1 MSKKKT
7 RHLRKIESRTVP
19 DRLVLSEVDG
29 NDESQTQDDE
39 TATPPPDSQSQS
51 QSTSQTEETA
61 QENGEDFLESVDL
74 SDSQVA
80 ELRSQADSHLGAEK
94 VSNDPHAPT
103 RSQASTQEDD
113 LEDITMVDCESI
125 GSQITTAKSCHIPI
139 ASPVAVPDVPLL
151 QIGKSTMDHVYVL
164 LDWKSCCFDRSL
176 LALGERGGEL
186 VAAAIEQA
194 VIENLD
200 GNGDYRLSTY
210 LFLDKL
216 ELMTGMLAELCDDPS
231 EISGLTPA
239 GDTRISW
246 ALLDEF
252 LQGFQRPLLNMVVEV
267 NRTFVNSD
275 YKMKAFYSM
284 YLRAPETRSI
294 FLQVSPQTREC
305 LDKDEMQSHIY
316 QSRVRFIPDLGAIL
330 GGIAELESPEIAIK
344 LEEVAP
350 SALLP
355 SSRMSSPAS
364 PYSPRS
370 SQPPPNYHK
379 RSGSAGSEYC
389 RPIVGSVWMETRKP
403 TNQKKSEDADPI
415 DSRCPEYYLAFP
427 GISGSTIFQKSGQCP
442 QSYDHNHRNKHHKPG
457 ADLVSINQFRQRTQE
472 YTPCPNVLSNN
483 PCSAWSGMCIY
494 AHVCPH
500 GPLCERYRT
509 GTCLF
514 NEGMHAR
521 GPYKVYA
528 RRVNSD
534 WESCLAEGGGSQETR
549 EMLRSMIEGFE
560 AKITNYSR
568 KPPPGRKRSSDSQS

>member
-61 QENGEDFLESVDL
+61 QENGEDFLDSVDL

-125 GSQITTAKSCHIPI
+125 GSQIVCFSSFTSTSPCLTLLKTTAKSCHIPI

-151 QIGKSTMDHVYVL
+151 QIGKSTMVSSLYLTDLGSTSAHERVQDHVYVL

-267 NRTFVNSD
+267 NRTFVYSD
-275 YKMKAFYSM
+275 YKMK
-284 YLRAPETRSI
+284 
-294 FLQVSPQTREC
+294 
-305 LDKDEMQSHIY
+305 
-316 QSRVRFIPDLGAIL
+316 
-330 GGIAELESPEIAIK
+330 GIALQRHAIAC
-344 LEEVAP
+344 
-350 SALLP
+350 
-355 SSRMSSPAS
+355 
-364 PYSPRS
+364 Y
-370 SQPPPNYHK
+370 
-379 RSGSAGSEYC
+379 
-389 RPIVGSVWMETRKP
+389 
-403 TNQKKSEDADPI
+403 
-415 DSRCPEYYLAFP
+415 
-427 GISGSTIFQKSGQCP
+427 
-442 QSYDHNHRNKHHKPG
+442 
-457 ADLVSINQFRQRTQE
+457 
-472 YTPCPNVLSNN
+472 
-483 PCSAWSGMCIY
+483 
-494 AHVCPH
+494 
-500 GPLCERYRT
+500 
-509 GTCLF
+509 
-514 NEGMHAR
+514 
-521 GPYKVYA
+521 
-528 RRVNSD
+528 
-534 WESCLAEGGGSQETR
+534 
-549 EMLRSMIEGFE
+549 
-560 AKITNYSR
+560 
-568 KPPPGRKRSSDSQS
+568 